1 MDAQAGTIDVI
12 RRHPDDVR
20 DAVNRCAIAKADL
33 ARRAGLHPN
42 SLADLDSPDW
52 NPRWQTLDAL
62 CRAAEAIK
70 AERA

>member
-1 MDAQAGTIDVI
+1 MDAQTGTLDVI

-20 DAVNRCAIAKADL
+20 DAVNRSQIAKADL
-33 ARRAGLHPN
+33 ARRAGLHAN

-52 NPRWQTLDAL
+52 NPRWKTLDAL
-62 CRAAEAIK
+62 CRAAEVIR

>member
-1 MDAQAGTIDVI
+1 MDAPTILEPV

-20 DAVNRCAIAKADL
+20 DAVNRCAISKADL

-42 SLADLDSPDW
+42 SLLNMDSPQW
-52 NPRWQTLDAL
+52 SPRWLNLVAL
-62 CRAAEAIK
+62 CEAAEAIK